1 MNSRHGVLLVLGTA
15 LISGVS
21 IFLNKFALSS
31 IEPYTFTFLKNA
43 LVGVFLLL
51 FLLMRKDFGQ
61 LRLLSQK
68 QWAQLLGIGVL
79 GGGIPFVLFFHGLS
93 LTNAAAGSF
102 LQKTMF
108 IFVAAIGIFFLREK
122 IPQKIWIPSILLI
135 AGSFLLAKLN
145 GLTFG
150 EGELFVLAAT
160 LFWAVEIHL
169 SKRVLSNVS
178 GNMVAA
184 ARMSIGA
191 LAIFSFL
198 LFTGRAETVLTISPD
213 GWMWTIFTSLLL
225 LGYVTTFYNGLKLI
239 KPTTA
244 TALLVVGSPITTLL
258 SMVFSNAPLALN
270 IMGGI
275 ALTIGG
281 AALYVWWNEL
291 GPGAKAHL
299 VRDNSHA

>member
-1 MNSRHGVLLVLGTA
+1 MDSRQGVLLVLGTA

-21 IFLNKFALSS
+21 IFLNKFALST
-31 IEPYTFTFLKNA
+31 IEPFTFTFLKNA
-43 LVGVFLLL
+43 LVGVFLLAFL
-51 FLLMRKDFGQ
+51 FVRKDFGQ
-61 LRLLSQK
+61 LRLLNQK
-68 QWAQLLGIGVL
+68 QWMQLAGIGVL
-79 GGGIPFVLFFHGLS
+79 GGGIPFLLFFHGLS

-108 IFVAAIGIFFLREK
+108 LFVAAIGMIFLRDK
-122 IPQKIWIPSILLI
+122 IPQKIWIPTILLI
-135 AGSFLLAKLN
+135 TGGYLLAKLN
-145 GLTFG
+145 GFTFG

-160 LFWAVEIHL
+160 LFWAVEIHV
-169 SKRVLSNVS
+169 SKRVLANVS

-191 LAIFSFL
+191 LAIFAFL
-198 LFTGRAETVLTISPD
+198 VITGRVETIAHVTPD
-213 GWMWTIFTSLLL
+213 GWVWVAFTSLLL

-258 SMVFSNAPLALN
+258 GMVFSNAPLAMN
-270 IMGGI
+270 IIGGI
-275 ALTIGG
+275 ILILSG

-299 VRDNSHA
+299 ASPLARI

>member
-1 MNSRHGVLLVLGTA
+1 M
-15 LISGVS
+15 
-21 IFLNKFALSS
+21 
-31 IEPYTFTFLKNA
+31 
-43 LVGVFLLL
+43 
-51 FLLMRKDFGQ
+51 
-61 LRLLSQK
+61 LSQK
-68 QWAQLLGIGVL
+68 QWAQLAGIGVL

-122 IPQKIWIPSILLI
+122 IPRKIWIPSILLI

-145 GLTFG
+145 GFAFG
-150 EGELFVLAAT
+150 EGELFILTAT
-160 LFWAVEIHL
+160 LFWAIEIHL
-169 SKRVLSNVS
+169 SKRALSNVS
-178 GNMVAA
+178 GNIVAA

-191 LAIFSFL
+191 LAIFAFL
-198 LFTGRAETVLTISPD
+198 VFTGRVETIAKVSPD
-213 GWMWTIFTSLLL
+213 GWVWTIFTSLLL

-258 SMVFSNAPLALN
+258 SMIFSNAPLALN

-299 VRDNSHA
+299 ARETSHA